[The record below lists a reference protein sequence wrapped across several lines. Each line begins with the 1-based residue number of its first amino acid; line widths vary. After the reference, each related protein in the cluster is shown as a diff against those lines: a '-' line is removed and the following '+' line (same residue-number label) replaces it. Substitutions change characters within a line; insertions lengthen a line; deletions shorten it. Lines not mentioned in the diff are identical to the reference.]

1 MPSANEHEA
10 LKYLRVSE
18 SKSLWLQQSI
28 EITYSLIRA
37 HSNRTVWTLL
47 HVSACMLR
55 VSLHVYYEAPLTCD
69 AGSSPS
75 GLLFTVCCVNWVN
88 GIHTS
93 HKVVH
98 LSRHFHSRLTA
109 TNPSALLQLFKKT
122 TLSDC
127 YCQKIEKLVLFV
139 CLCCWSQLDVG
150 AAL

>member
-47 HVSACMLR
+47 YVSACMLR

-69 AGSSPS
+69 AGSSQS
-75 GLLFTVCCVNWVN
+75 GLLFHSVLCELSERHSHFSQGCSPFSTFSQQVNRN
-88 GIHTS
+88 KSISTAS
-93 HKVVH
+93 T
-98 LSRHFHSRLTA
+98 LQENNTFRL
-109 TNPSALLQLFKKT
+109 LLP
-122 TLSDC
+122 
-127 YCQKIEKLVLFV
+127 KIEKLFLFV